1 MSTGLINPDRPSPCH
16 SATEN
21 QCFRFVVKSISRSP
35 FAFGGGG
42 IFHRDPTQLSAA
54 IQLVLRRGHFK
65 CDGILTKTR
74 FRLSAKRTNPFKSSG
89 VSVQSTTGSR
99 GVCINGSNAGYAMFR
114 GSVKRTGY
122 PLHSP
127 FSSSL
132 PLPCVTMYNHISTGV
147 YLLSIA
153 ACVLNGQ
160 LLRCYSQ
167 YKYIGCAATVSINT
181 SAVLGLSRFDKGR
194 HWVSAEDWLI
204 LTDLDGVISQKTGT
218 YFRIS
223 VTTTKPRVN
232 LMFCRTA
239 ATVTVY
245 CVVSVRSWTLKQV
258 QKFLKTSVPVTTSE
272 TNSRKSGSWMQI

>member
-167 YKYIGCAATVSINT
+167 YKYIGCSGAFEVRQRKA
-181 SAVLGLSRFDKGR
+181 LGFCGRLADFNRSRR
-194 HWVSAEDWLI
+194 SHITEDW
-204 LTDLDGVISQKTGT
+204 
-218 YFRIS
+218 
-223 VTTTKPRVN
+223 N
-232 LMFCRTA
+232 LLQNQC
-239 ATVTVY
+239 Y
-245 CVVSVRSWTLKQV
+245 NY
-258 QKFLKTSVPVTTSE
+258 KTSGKPNVLQD
-272 TNSRKSGSWMQI
+272 GSYSDSLLCSKCSQLNVEAGTEVSKNFCTGHHIRDEFEEERQLNADLI